1 MAQAFDWVAGRAPAL
16 QEIFELDE
24 NGNII
29 SSSVPL
35 GDNVFSPAPVASEP
49 EAPVEVPS
57 EAPAEEPVIE
67 APVEEPAPVVEAPVE
82 EPAPVDEP
90 APVVEAPAAE
100 APVEESTD
108 EHNTSI
114 LGDSPAV

>member
-24 NGNII
+24 NGNIV

-49 EAPVEVPS
+49 EAPVDVPP

-67 APVEEPAPVVEAPVE
+67 APVEEPAPVVEAP
-82 EPAPVDEP
+82 A
-90 APVVEAPAAE
+90 AEAPAAE

>member
-24 NGNII
+24 NGNIV

-35 GDNVFSPAPVASEP
+35 GDNVFSPAPSAPVVSEP
-49 EAPVEVPS
+49 EAPVE
-57 EAPAEEPVIE
+57 E
-67 APVEEPAPVVEAPVE
+67 
-82 EPAPVDEP
+82 
-90 APVVEAPAAE
+90 PAAE
-100 APVEESTD
+100 VPVEESTD

-114 LGDSPAV
+114 LGDSPTV